1 MDFEYLLNGISFEWD
16 TEKDS
21 ANLKKHSVSFESA
34 CELFTDP
41 FLKVVEVESVDGEQ
55 RETVIGLNLEWK
67 TLYVVYVM
75 REESIRIISARS
87 TIKAE
92 RNDYE
97 NQ

>member
-1 MDFEYLLNGISFEWD
+1 MDFEFLLNEIRFGWD
-16 TEKDS
+16 AAKAS

-34 CELFTDP
+34 CEVFSDP
-41 FLKVVEVESVDGEQ
+41 FLKVVEIELVDNEQ
-55 RETVIGLNLEWK
+55 RETVIGLNLEWR

-75 REESIRIISARS
+75 REESIRIISARL
-87 TIKAE
+87 TTKAE